1 MFDFLKRLFDT
12 DFMPHGQCY
21 LWRPDVLWLHAGSDV
36 AITLA
41 YYSIPVILIYFIRQR
56 KDVPFNRLF
65 LMFGAFIFACG
76 TTHLLEVWTL
86 WVPVYRLAGVVKLI
100 TAGLSILTAVI
111 LFPIVPKA
119 LALPSL
125 EESNRRLR
133 QTTTALTRSNR
144 DLEQFG
150 YVVSHDLQE
159 PLRMV
164 ASYVQLLKRR
174 YSGRLDADA
183 DEYIRFAVEGAVRM
197 QKLIDDLLAY
207 SRLSTQV
214 RPFAPC
220 DCNAVLGAT
229 LASLQ
234 MAIKES
240 GAVITNQALPM
251 ILADAT
257 QLGIVLQNLV
267 GNAIKFHGPAPPRI
281 HIDARKDGEEWVF
294 SVTDNGVGIDP
305 QYSDQVFVMFKR
317 LNGRDFSGNG
327 IGLAV
332 CKSIVERHGGRIW
345 FESRPHQG
353 TTFHFSY
360 PLRPLSQPGTAE
372 AQTPVQSG
380 RVQERSSPS
389 QPC

>member
-41 YYSIPVILIYFIRQR
+41 YYSIPLILVYFIRKR
-56 KDVPFNRLF
+56 RDIPFNRLF
-65 LMFGAFIFACG
+65 LMFGVFIFACG
-76 TTHLLEVWTL
+76 TTHLMEVWTL

-100 TAGLSILTAVI
+100 TAATSIATAVA
-111 LFPIVPKA
+111 LVPVVPKA

-125 EESNRRLR
+125 EESNRKLR
-133 QTTTALTRSNR
+133 QMATALKRSNR

-174 YSGRLDADA
+174 YTGRLDADA
-183 DEYIRFAVEGAVRM
+183 DEYIRFAVEGATRM
-197 QKLIDDLLAY
+197 QRLIDDLLAY
-207 SRLSTQV
+207 SRLSSQA

-220 DCNAVLGAT
+220 DCNAILAST

-234 MAIKES
+234 MATKES
-240 GAVITNQALPM
+240 GAAITNQALPV

-257 QLGIVLQNLV
+257 QLGIVLQNLI
-267 GNAIKFHGPAPPRI
+267 GNAIKFHGPEPPRI
-281 HIDARKDGEEWVF
+281 HVGSLKTGQDWVF
-294 SVTDNGVGIDP
+294 SVTDNGIGIDA
-305 QYSDQVFVMFKR
+305 QYADQVFVMFKR
-317 LNGRDFSGNG
+317 LNGRDFAGNG

-353 TTFHFSY
+353 TTFFFSY
-360 PLRPLSQPGTAE
+360 PLRTVDQAETSAAQSPGRTA
-372 AQTPVQSG
+372 AV
-380 RVQERSSPS
+380 
-389 QPC
+389 

>member
-21 LWRPDVLWLHAGSDV
+21 LWRPGVLWLHAGSDL

-41 YYSIPVILIYFIRQR
+41 YYSIPLSLAYFVR
-56 KDVPFNRLF
+56 KRRDIPFNRLF
-65 LMFGAFIFACG
+65 LMFGVFIFACG
-76 TTHLLEVWTL
+76 TTHLLEVWTI
-86 WVPVYRLAGVVKLI
+86 WAPVYRFSGVIKLV
-100 TAGLSILTAVI
+100 TAVTSI
-111 LFPIVPKA
+111 VTAAALIPIVPKA

-125 EESNRRLR
+125 EESNRKLL
-133 QTTTALTRSNR
+133 QITGALKRSNR

-150 YVVSHDLQE
+150 YIVSHDLQE

-183 DEYIRFAVEGAVRM
+183 DEYIRFAVEGATRM
-197 QKLIDDLLAY
+197 QRLIDDLLAY
-207 SRLSTQV
+207 SRLSTQA
-214 RPFAPC
+214 RPFSPC
-220 DCNAVLGAT
+220 DCNSVLAAT

-240 GAVITNQALPM
+240 GAVITNQALPVV
-251 ILADAT
+251 LADAT
-257 QLGIVLQNLV
+257 QLGVVLQNLI
-267 GNAIKFHGPAPPRI
+267 GNAIKFHGPEPPRI
-281 HIDARKDGEEWVF
+281 HVGAQKSGQEWVF
-294 SVTDNGVGIDP
+294 SVTDNGVGIDA

-317 LNGRDFSGNG
+317 LNGRDFPGNG
-327 IGLAV
+327 IGLAI

-353 TTFHFSY
+353 TTFFFSY
-360 PLRPLSQPGTAE
+360 PLHPVNQAE
-372 AQTPVQSG
+372 TNPARNPDQAAAV
-380 RVQERSSPS
+380 
-389 QPC
+389 